1 MSIQYD
7 QLRADLEVNRT
18 LQNVIVVHHIIQVV
32 CLVVGIIICGAT
44 SNIILMLIHLLPIL
58 PAFIFAIFLIA
69 SQCSFQN
76 LRHILVHFNFILSM
90 LWFMTVFPICII
102 SSIVFYPY
110 SRAINTVPAVV
121 AILNGIL
128 SFSSVSFAV
137 CAIWKAARNVAINV
151 KLATLQHDH
160 GRSISA
166 LPYDTLNT
174 YSNQNGIQMPQA
186 TYDLPMWTP
195 QKW

>member
-18 LQNVIVVHHIIQVV
+18 LQNVIVAHHIIQVV
-32 CLVVGIIICGAT
+32 CLVVGIILCGAT

-58 PAFIFAIFLIA
+58 PAFIFVIFLIA

-90 LWFMTVFPICII
+90 VWFVTVFPICII

-110 SRAINTVPAVV
+110 SRAINIAPAVV

-137 CAIWKAARNVAINV
+137 CAIWKAAQNVVINV

-166 LPYDTLNT
+166 IPYDTLNT
-174 YSNQNGIQMPQA
+174 YNNQNGVQMPQA

-195 QKW
+195 Q